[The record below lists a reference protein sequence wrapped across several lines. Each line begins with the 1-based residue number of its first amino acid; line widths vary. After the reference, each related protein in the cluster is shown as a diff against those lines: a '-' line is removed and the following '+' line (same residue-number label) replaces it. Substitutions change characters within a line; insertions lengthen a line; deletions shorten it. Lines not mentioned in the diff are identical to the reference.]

1 MNFFFIFFLI
11 FFNIFSG
18 TMRKLKLNTK
28 ILASITFLS
37 FGIAGFA
44 NAGAH
49 SEDVYGPF
57 PVTLKGYS
65 GDCTN
70 TVSYSG
76 QIARHVQHDSL
87 KDRSTKGS
95 YAEMVAYYE
104 GSDKNEQIW
113 APASK
118 DGFPIKQT
126 LLNEISSGKNL
137 SGKTYGGTITAWP
150 NNMTGPEVIDF
161 WMNKAAANPKDVSV
175 GLNYQQ
181 LLSKF
186 IMGAVFYNQAVD
198 NYLDEKMRADTKPND
213 KPYKDGKCY
222 TGKEHSWDEA
232 FGYWG
237 AAAHSLLLSAEQ
249 NYNIAKKK
257 DLVSADYNED
267 GVVDLKSEYV
277 FAHAYYASSFDKGG
291 KTSYMEDITRAF
303 LDGRK
308 LITSANGEKLTDA
321 QRSELM
327 GYVAIISENWQKVI
341 AESVFKYAGSTY
353 KSLVALEDVNN
364 DDLAKEFGKY
374 MKYWGELKGF
384 SMALQVG
391 KDNIGESA
399 TKLNRMIGFGPMLM
413 DETQIIGIDSKG
425 NYIMDKIYSMNDAKL
440 HMLKIQKLMID
451 EFGVEA
457 KSNDMLADMADLASK
472 IGTSESAEND

>member
-1 MNFFFIFFLI
+1 MKKYQFK
-11 FFNIFSG
+11 
-18 TMRKLKLNTK
+18 TT
-28 ILASITFLS
+28 ILASFVSVSL
-37 FGIAGFA
+37 GFSGLA
-44 NAGAH
+44 NAND
-49 SEDVYGPF
+49 DVCGPF

-95 YAEMVAYYE
+95 YTEMVAYYE
-104 GSDKNEQIW
+104 GSDKNKQIW

-126 LLNEISSGKNL
+126 LLNEISKGKNL
-137 SGKTYGGTITAWP
+137 SGKTYKGTITAWP

-161 WMNKAAANPKDVSV
+161 WMDKAASNPKDVSV

-198 NYLDEKMRADTKPND
+198 NYLDEKMTADTKPND
-213 KPYKDGKCY
+213 KPYKDGACY

-249 NYNIAKKK
+249 NYNVAKKK
-257 DLVSADYNED
+257 DLASADYNGD

-291 KTSYMEDITRAF
+291 KTSYLEDITRAF

-327 GYVAIISENWQKVI
+327 GHVAIISKNWEKVI

-353 KSLVALEDVNN
+353 KSLVALEDVSN
-364 DDLAKEFGKY
+364 DDLAKEFSKY

-384 SMALQVG
+384 SMSLQVG
-391 KDNIGESA
+391 KDNIGETA
-399 TKLNRMIGFGPMLM
+399 TKLNRMVGFGPMLM
-413 DETQIIGIDSKG
+413 DETQIVGIDVNG
-425 NYIMDKIYSMNDAKL
+425 NYVMDKVYSMHDAKL

-451 EFGVEA
+451 KFGVEA
-457 KSNDMLADMADLASK
+457 RSNDMLADMADLASK

>member
-1 MNFFFIFFLI
+1 MA
-11 FFNIFSG
+11 
-18 TMRKLKLNTK
+18 T
-28 ILASITFLS
+28 
-37 FGIAGFA
+37 A
-44 NAGAH
+44 N
-49 SEDVYGPF
+49 SDVYGPF
-57 PVTLKGYS
+57 PVTLKNYS

-95 YAEMVAYYE
+95 YSEMVSYYE
-104 GSDKNEQIW
+104 GSDKNKQIW

-126 LLNEISSGKNL
+126 LLNEISKGKNL
-137 SGKTYGGTITAWP
+137 SGKTYKGTITAWP
-150 NNMTGPEVIDF
+150 NNLTGPEVIDF

-213 KPYKDGKCY
+213 KPYKDGACY

-257 DLVSADYNED
+257 EL
-267 GVVDLKSEYV
+267 
-277 FAHAYYASSFDKGG
+277 SF
-291 KTSYMEDITRAF
+291 R
-303 LDGRK
+303 
-308 LITSANGEKLTDA
+308 
-321 QRSELM
+321 
-327 GYVAIISENWQKVI
+327 
-341 AESVFKYAGSTY
+341 
-353 KSLVALEDVNN
+353 
-364 DDLAKEFGKY
+364 
-374 MKYWGELKGF
+374 
-384 SMALQVG
+384 
-391 KDNIGESA
+391 
-399 TKLNRMIGFGPMLM
+399 
-413 DETQIIGIDSKG
+413 
-425 NYIMDKIYSMNDAKL
+425 
-440 HMLKIQKLMID
+440 
-451 EFGVEA
+451 
-457 KSNDMLADMADLASK
+457 
-472 IGTSESAEND
+472 

>member
-1 MNFFFIFFLI
+1 MN
-11 FFNIFSG
+11 
-18 TMRKLKLNTK
+18 KLQLKTK
-28 ILASITFLS
+28 ILASVASISLGLTGLAS
-37 FGIAGFA
+37 A
-44 NAGAH
+44 ND
-49 SEDVYGPF
+49 DVYGPF

-87 KDRSTKGS
+87 KDRSTKGD
-95 YAEMVAYYE
+95 YAEINAYYS
-104 GSDKNEQIW
+104 GSDKNKQIW

-137 SGKTYGGTITAWP
+137 SGKTYKGTITAWP

-161 WMNKAAANPKDVSV
+161 WMNKASENPKDVSV

-198 NYLDEKMRADTKPND
+198 NYLDEKMEADTKPNN
-213 KPYKDGKCY
+213 KPYKDGACY

-249 NYNIAKKK
+249 NYNVAKKK
-257 DLVSADYNED
+257 DLVSADHNGD

-291 KTSYMEDITRAF
+291 KTTYMTDITRAF

-308 LITSANGEKLTDA
+308 LITSANGEALTDMSRA
-321 QRSELM
+321 RLM
-327 GYVAIISENWQKVI
+327 AYVDDISTNWEKVI

-353 KSLVALEDVNN
+353 KSLVALEDVSNE
-364 DDLAKEFGKY
+364 DLSKEFSKY

-391 KDNIGESA
+391 KNNIGETA
-399 TKLNRMIGFGPMLM
+399 AGLNRMIGFGPMLM
-413 DETQIIGIDSKG
+413 DETQIVGIDVNG
-425 NYIMDKIYSMNDAKL
+425 NYVMDKVYSMHDAKL

-451 EFGVEA
+451 EFGVVA
-457 KSNDMLADMADLASK
+457 RSNDMLADMSDLASK
-472 IGTSESAEND
+472 LGSSNSAEND

>member
-1 MNFFFIFFLI
+1 
-11 FFNIFSG
+11 
-18 TMRKLKLNTK
+18 MRKLQLKTK
-28 ILASITFLS
+28 ILASITCLS
-37 FGIAGFA
+37 FGLAGFA

-95 YAEMVAYYE
+95 YSEMNAYYS
-104 GSDKNEQIW
+104 GSDKNKQIW

-126 LLNEISSGKNL
+126 LINEISSGKNL
-137 SGKTYGGTITAWP
+137 SGKTYKGTITAWP
-150 NNMTGPEVIDF
+150 NNMTGSEVIDF
-161 WMNKAAANPKDVSV
+161 WMNKATENPKDVSV

-198 NYLDEKMRADTKPND
+198 NYLDEKMEADTKPND
-213 KPYKDGKCY
+213 KPYKDGACY

-249 NYNIAKKK
+249 NYNVAKKK
-257 DLVSADYNED
+257 DLVSADHNGD

-291 KTSYMEDITRAF
+291 KTTYMADITRAF

-327 GYVAIISENWQKVI
+327 GYVDNISTNWEKVI

-353 KSLVALEDVNN
+353 KSLVALEDVSNA
-364 DDLAKEFGKY
+364 DLSKEFSKY

-391 KDNIGESA
+391 KNNIGETE

-413 DETQIIGIDSKG
+413 DETQIVGIDVNG
-425 NYIMDKIYSMNDAKL
+425 NYVMDKVYSMHDAKL
-440 HMLKIQKLMID
+440 HMLKVQKLMID
-451 EFGVEA
+451 EFGVVA
-457 KSNDMLADMADLASK
+457 RSNDMLADMSDLASK
-472 IGTSESAEND
+472 LGSSDSAEND

>member
-1 MNFFFIFFLI
+1 
-11 FFNIFSG
+11 
-18 TMRKLKLNTK
+18 MRKLQLKTK
-28 ILASITFLS
+28 ILASITCLS
-37 FGIAGFA
+37 FGLAGLA

-95 YAEMVAYYE
+95 YSEMNAYYS
-104 GSDKNEQIW
+104 GSDKNKQIW

-126 LLNEISSGKNL
+126 LINEISSGKNL
-137 SGKTYGGTITAWP
+137 SGKTYKGTITAWP
-150 NNMTGPEVIDF
+150 NNMTGSEVIDF
-161 WMNKAAANPKDVSV
+161 WMNKATANPKDVSV

-198 NYLDEKMRADTKPND
+198 NYLDEKMEADTKPND
-213 KPYKDGKCY
+213 KPYKDGACY

-249 NYNIAKKK
+249 NYNVAKKK
-257 DLVSADYNED
+257 DLVSADHNGD

-291 KTSYMEDITRAF
+291 KTTYMADITRAF

-327 GYVAIISENWQKVI
+327 GYVDNISTNWEKVI

-353 KSLVALEDVNN
+353 KSLVALEDVSNA
-364 DDLAKEFGKY
+364 DLSKEFSKY

-391 KDNIGESA
+391 KNNIGETE

-413 DETQIIGIDSKG
+413 DETQIVGIDVNG
-425 NYIMDKIYSMNDAKL
+425 NYVMDKVYSMHDAKL
-440 HMLKIQKLMID
+440 HMLKVQKLMID
-451 EFGVEA
+451 EFGVVA
-457 KSNDMLADMADLASK
+457 RSNDMLADMSDLASK
-472 IGTSESAEND
+472 LGSSDSAEND

>member
-1 MNFFFIFFLI
+1 MKQNQTKKQILTYASI
-11 FFNIFSG
+11 LTLTFSG
-18 TMRKLKLNTK
+18 
-28 ILASITFLS
+28 LAT
-37 FGIAGFA
+37 A
-44 NAGAH
+44 N
-49 SEDVYGPF
+49 SDVYGPF
-57 PVTLKGYS
+57 PVTLKNYS

-87 KDRSTKGS
+87 KDHSTKGS
-95 YAEMVAYYE
+95 YSEMVSYYE
-104 GSDKNEQIW
+104 GSDKNKQIW

-126 LLNEISSGKNL
+126 LLNEISKGTNL
-137 SGKTYGGTITAWP
+137 SGKTYKGTITAWP
-150 NNMTGPEVIDF
+150 NNLTGPEVIDF

-213 KPYKDGKCY
+213 KPYKDGACY

-257 DLVSADYNED
+257 DLVSADYDKD

-303 LDGRK
+303 LDGRN

-364 DDLAKEFGKY
+364 DDLAKEFSKY

-413 DETQIIGIDSKG
+413 DETQIVGIDSKG
-425 NYIMDKIYSMNDAKL
+425 NYVMDKIYSMNDAKL

-457 KSNDMLADMADLASK
+457 RSNDMLADMVDLASK

>member
-1 MNFFFIFFLI
+1 
-11 FFNIFSG
+11 
-18 TMRKLKLNTK
+18 MRKLKLNTK
-28 ILASITFLS
+28 ILASITCLS

-104 GSDKNEQIW
+104 GSDKNKQIW

-161 WMNKAAANPKDVSV
+161 WMNKATANPKDVSV

-353 KSLVALEDVNN
+353 KSLVALEDVSN

-399 TKLNRMIGFGPMLM
+399 TKLNRMIGFGPILM

>member
-1 MNFFFIFFLI
+1 
-11 FFNIFSG
+11 
-18 TMRKLKLNTK
+18 MRKLQLKTK
-28 ILASITFLS
+28 ILASITCLS
-37 FGIAGFA
+37 FGLAGLA

-95 YAEMVAYYE
+95 YSEMNAYYS
-104 GSDKNEQIW
+104 GSDKNKQIW

-126 LLNEISSGKNL
+126 LINEISSGKNL
-137 SGKTYGGTITAWP
+137 SGKTYKGTITAWP
-150 NNMTGPEVIDF
+150 NNMTGSEVIDF
-161 WMNKAAANPKDVSV
+161 WMNKATANPKDVSV

-198 NYLDEKMRADTKPND
+198 NYLDEKMEADTKPND
-213 KPYKDGKCY
+213 KPYKDGACY

-249 NYNIAKKK
+249 NYNVAKKK
-257 DLVSADYNED
+257 DLVSADHNGD

-291 KTSYMEDITRAF
+291 KTTYMADITRAF

-327 GYVAIISENWQKVI
+327 GYVDNISTNWEKVI
-341 AESVFKYAGSTY
+341 ACLLY
-353 KSLVALEDVNN
+353 
-364 DDLAKEFGKY
+364 
-374 MKYWGELKGF
+374 
-384 SMALQVG
+384 
-391 KDNIGESA
+391 
-399 TKLNRMIGFGPMLM
+399 
-413 DETQIIGIDSKG
+413 
-425 NYIMDKIYSMNDAKL
+425 
-440 HMLKIQKLMID
+440 
-451 EFGVEA
+451 
-457 KSNDMLADMADLASK
+457 
-472 IGTSESAEND
+472 TSPSPRDH

>member
-1 MNFFFIFFLI
+1 
-11 FFNIFSG
+11 
-18 TMRKLKLNTK
+18 MRKLKLNTK
-28 ILASITFLS
+28 ILASITCLS

-104 GSDKNEQIW
+104 GSDKNKQIW

-161 WMNKAAANPKDVSV
+161 WMNKATANPKDVSV

-353 KSLVALEDVNN
+353 KSLVALEDVSN

-399 TKLNRMIGFGPMLM
+399 TKLNRMIGFGPILM

-425 NYIMDKIYSMNDAKL
+425 NYIMDKVYSMNDAKL

>member
-1 MNFFFIFFLI
+1 MK
-11 FFNIFSG
+11 
-18 TMRKLKLNTK
+18 KLQIKTK

-37 FGIAGFA
+37 FGLAGFA

-76 QIARHVQHDSL
+76 QIARHAQHDSL
-87 KDRSTKGS
+87 KAASTKGS
-95 YAEMVAYYE
+95 YDDMNAYYI
-104 GSDKNEQIW
+104 GADGDQALL
-113 APASK
+113 APSSK
-118 DGFPIKQT
+118 DGFPIMQT
-126 LLNEISSGKNL
+126 LVNEISSGKNL
-137 SGKTYGGTITAWP
+137 SGKTYKGTITAWP
-150 NNMTGPEVIDF
+150 DNMTAPEVIDF
-161 WMNKAAANPKDVSV
+161 WMMKAADNPKDVSV

-198 NYLDEKMRADTKPND
+198 NYLDEKMGADSKPND
-213 KPYKDGKCY
+213 KPYKDGACY

-237 AAAHSLLLSAEQ
+237 AAAHSLLLSAED
-249 NYNIAKKK
+249 NYNVAKRK
-257 DLVSADYNED
+257 DLAAADYNGD

-291 KTSYMEDITRAF
+291 KTSYLEDITRAF

-308 LITSANGEKLTDA
+308 LITSANGEKLSDA

-327 GYVAIISENWQKVI
+327 GHVNVINENWQKVI

-353 KSLVALEDVNN
+353 KSLVALESVGNA
-364 DDLAKEFGKY
+364 DLAKEFDKY

-391 KDNIGESA
+391 KENIGETA
-399 TKLNRMIGFGPMLM
+399 TKLNRMVGFGPMLL
-413 DETQIIGIDSKG
+413 DETQIVGIKG
-425 NYIMDKIYSMNDAKL
+425 MMGSDGKYITSEYEMGKIYSMHDAKL

-451 EFGVEA
+451 QFGVEA
-457 KSNDMLADMADLASK
+457 RGNDMLAEMSDLASK
-472 IGTSESAEND
+472 IGTSDSAEND

>member
-1 MNFFFIFFLI
+1 MN
-11 FFNIFSG
+11 
-18 TMRKLKLNTK
+18 KLKLKTK
-28 ILASITFLS
+28 ILASVASISLGLTGLAS
-37 FGIAGFA
+37 A
-44 NAGAH
+44 ND
-49 SEDVYGPF
+49 DVYGPF

-95 YAEMVAYYE
+95 YSEMNAYYS
-104 GSDKNEQIW
+104 GSDKNKQIW

-126 LLNEISSGKNL
+126 LINEISSGKNL
-137 SGKTYGGTITAWP
+137 SGKTYKGTITAWP
-150 NNMTGPEVIDF
+150 NNMTGSEVIDF
-161 WMNKAAANPKDVSV
+161 WMNKATENPKDVSV

-198 NYLDEKMRADTKPND
+198 NYLDEKMEADTKPND
-213 KPYKDGKCY
+213 KPYKDGACY

-249 NYNIAKKK
+249 NYNVAKKK
-257 DLVSADYNED
+257 DLVSADHNGD

-291 KTSYMEDITRAF
+291 KTTYMADITRAF

-308 LITSANGEKLTDA
+308 LITSANGEALTDMSRA
-321 QRSELM
+321 RLM
-327 GYVAIISENWQKVI
+327 AYVDDISTNWEKVI

-353 KSLVALEDVNN
+353 KSLVALEDVSNE
-364 DDLAKEFGKY
+364 DLSKEFSKY

-391 KDNIGESA
+391 KNNIGETA
-399 TKLNRMIGFGPMLM
+399 AGLNRMIGFGPMLM
-413 DETQIIGIDSKG
+413 DETQIVGIDVNG
-425 NYIMDKIYSMNDAKL
+425 NYVMDKVYSMHDAKL

-451 EFGVEA
+451 EFGVVA
-457 KSNDMLADMADLASK
+457 RSNDMLADMSDLASK
-472 IGTSESAEND
+472 LGSSNSAEND

>member
-1 MNFFFIFFLI
+1 
-11 FFNIFSG
+11 
-18 TMRKLKLNTK
+18 MRKLQLKTK
-28 ILASITFLS
+28 ILASITCLS
-37 FGIAGFA
+37 FGLAGFA

-76 QIARHVQHDSL
+76 QIARHAQHDSL
-87 KDRSTKGS
+87 KAASTKGS
-95 YAEMVAYYE
+95 YDDMNAYYI
-104 GSDKNEQIW
+104 GADGDQALL
-113 APASK
+113 APSSK
-118 DGFPIKQT
+118 DGFPIMQT
-126 LLNEISSGKNL
+126 LVNEISTGKNL
-137 SGKTYGGTITAWP
+137 SGKTYKGTITAWP
-150 NNMTGPEVIDF
+150 NNMTAPEVIDF
-161 WMNKAAANPKDVSV
+161 WMMKAAENPKDVSV

-198 NYLDEKMRADTKPND
+198 NYLDEKMEADTKPNN
-213 KPYKDGKCY
+213 KPYKDGACY

-237 AAAHSLLLSAEQ
+237 AAAHSLLLSAED
-249 NYNIAKKK
+249 NYNVAKRK
-257 DLVSADYNED
+257 DLAAADFNGD
-267 GVVDLKSEYV
+267 GIVDLKSEYV

-291 KTSYMEDITRAF
+291 KTTYLADITRAF

-308 LITSANGEKLTDA
+308 LITSANGEALTDSSRA
-321 QRSELM
+321 QLM
-327 GYVAIISENWQKVI
+327 AHVDDISTNWEKVI

-353 KSLVALEDVNN
+353 KSLVALEDVSNE
-364 DDLAKEFGKY
+364 DLSKEFSNY

-391 KDNIGESA
+391 KNNIGETA
-399 TKLNRMIGFGPMLM
+399 TKLNRMVGFGPMLM
-413 DETQIIGIDSKG
+413 DETQIVGIKG
-425 NYIMDKIYSMNDAKL
+425 MMGSDGKYITSEYEMGKIYSMHDAKL
-440 HMLKIQKLMID
+440 HMLKVQKLMID
-451 EFGVEA
+451 EFGVVA
-457 KSNDMLADMADLASK
+457 RSNDMLADMSDLASK
-472 IGTSESAEND
+472 LGSSDSAEID

>member
-1 MNFFFIFFLI
+1 MKKHQYK
-11 FFNIFSG
+11 
-18 TMRKLKLNTK
+18 TT
-28 ILASITFLS
+28 ILASIASLS
-37 FGIAGFA
+37 LGLTGLAKA
-44 NAGAH
+44 ND
-49 SEDVYGPF
+49 DVYGPF

-95 YAEMVAYYE
+95 YSEMKAYYE
-104 GSDKNEQIW
+104 GSDKNKQIW

-137 SGKTYGGTITAWP
+137 SGKTYKGTITAWP

-161 WMNKAAANPKDVSV
+161 WMNKATANPKDVSV

-198 NYLDEKMRADTKPND
+198 NYLDEKMGADTKPND
-213 KPYKDGKCY
+213 KAYKDGACY

-249 NYNIAKKK
+249 NYNVAKKK
-257 DLVSADYNED
+257 DLASADHNGD

-308 LITSANGEKLTDA
+308 LITSANGEKLSDA

-327 GYVAIISENWQKVI
+327 GYVEIISSNWEKVI

-353 KSLVALEDVNN
+353 KSLVALENVSNA
-364 DDLAKEFGKY
+364 DLSKEFGKY

-391 KDNIGESA
+391 KDNIGETA
-399 TKLNRMIGFGPMLM
+399 TKLNRMVGFGPMLM
-413 DETQIIGIDSKG
+413 DETQIVGIDVNG
-425 NYIMDKIYSMNDAKL
+425 NYVMDKVYNMHDAKL

-457 KSNDMLADMADLASK
+457 RSNDMLADMSDLASK
-472 IGTSESAEND
+472 VGSSDSAEND

>member
-1 MNFFFIFFLI
+1 
-11 FFNIFSG
+11 
-18 TMRKLKLNTK
+18 MRKLKTK
-28 ILASITFLS
+28 ILTSIICLS
-37 FGIAGFA
+37 FGIAGLA

-49 SEDVYGPF
+49 SDDVYGPF

-104 GSDKNEQIW
+104 GSDKNKQIW

-126 LLNEISSGKNL
+126 LLNEISKGKNL
-137 SGKTYGGTITAWP
+137 SGKTYKGTITAWP

-161 WMNKAAANPKDVSV
+161 WMNKASSNPKDVSV

-213 KPYKDGKCY
+213 KPYKDGACY

-257 DLVSADYNED
+257 DLVSADYDED

-308 LITSANGEKLTDA
+308 LITSANGEKLTDV
-321 QRSELM
+321 QRTELM
-327 GYVAIISENWQKVI
+327 GHVSIISENWQKVI

-353 KSLVALEDVNN
+353 KSLVALEDVSNT
-364 DDLAKEFGKY
+364 DLAKEFSKY

-413 DETQIIGIDSKG
+413 DETQIVGIDSKG
-425 NYIMDKIYSMNDAKL
+425 DYVMDKIYSMNDAKL

-451 EFGVEA
+451 DFGVEA
-457 KSNDMLADMADLASK
+457 RSNDMLADMADLASK

>member
-1 MNFFFIFFLI
+1 MKKHQYK
-11 FFNIFSG
+11 
-18 TMRKLKLNTK
+18 TT
-28 ILASITFLS
+28 ILASIASLS
-37 FGIAGFA
+37 LGLTGLAKA
-44 NAGAH
+44 ND
-49 SEDVYGPF
+49 DVYGPF

-95 YAEMVAYYE
+95 YSEMKAYYE
-104 GSDKNEQIW
+104 GSDKNKQIW

-137 SGKTYGGTITAWP
+137 SGKTYKGTITAWP

-161 WMNKAAANPKDVSV
+161 WMNKATANPKDVSV

-198 NYLDEKMRADTKPND
+198 NYLDEKMGADTKPND
-213 KPYKDGKCY
+213 KAYKDGACY

-249 NYNIAKKK
+249 NYNVAKKK
-257 DLVSADYNED
+257 DLASADYNGD

-308 LITSANGEKLTDA
+308 LITSANGEKLSDA

-327 GYVAIISENWQKVI
+327 GYVEIISSNWEKVI

-353 KSLVALEDVNN
+353 KSLVALENVSNA
-364 DDLAKEFGKY
+364 DLSKEFGKY

-391 KDNIGESA
+391 KDNIGETA
-399 TKLNRMIGFGPMLM
+399 TKLNRMVGFGPMLM
-413 DETQIIGIDSKG
+413 DETQIVGIDVNG
-425 NYIMDKIYSMNDAKL
+425 NYVMDKVYNMHDAKL

-457 KSNDMLADMADLASK
+457 KSNDMLADMSDLASK
-472 IGTSESAEND
+472 VGSSDSAEND

>member
-1 MNFFFIFFLI
+1 
-11 FFNIFSG
+11 
-18 TMRKLKLNTK
+18 MRKLKLNTK
-28 ILASITFLS
+28 ILASITCLS

-104 GSDKNEQIW
+104 GSDKNKQIW

-353 KSLVALEDVNN
+353 KSLVALEDVSN

-451 EFGVEA
+451 KFGVEA

>member
-1 MNFFFIFFLI
+1 MN
-11 FFNIFSG
+11 
-18 TMRKLKLNTK
+18 
-28 ILASITFLS
+28 
-37 FGIAGFA
+37 
-44 NAGAH
+44 
-49 SEDVYGPF
+49 
-57 PVTLKGYS
+57 
-65 GDCTN
+65 
-70 TVSYSG
+70 
-76 QIARHVQHDSL
+76 
-87 KDRSTKGS
+87 
-95 YAEMVAYYE
+95 AYYS
-104 GSDKNEQIW
+104 GSDKNKQIW

-118 DGFPIKQT
+118 EGFPIKQI
-126 LLNEISSGKNL
+126 LLNDISSGKNL
-137 SGKTYGGTITAWP
+137 SGKTYKGTITAWP

-161 WMNKAAANPKDVSV
+161 WMSKAESNPKDVSV

-181 LLSKF
+181 LISKF

-198 NYLDEKMRADTKPND
+198 NYLDEKMEADTKPND
-213 KPYKDGKCY
+213 KPYKDGACY

-249 NYNIAKKK
+249 NYNVAKKK
-257 DLVSADYNED
+257 DLASADYNSD

-291 KTSYMEDITRAF
+291 KTSYLEDITRAF

-321 QRSELM
+321 QRSDLM
-327 GYVAIISENWQKVI
+327 GHISIISDNWEKVI

-353 KSLVALEDVNN
+353 KSLVALEDVANA
-364 DDLAKEFGKY
+364 DLAKEFDKY

-391 KDNIGESA
+391 KDNIGETG
-399 TKLNRMIGFGPMLM
+399 TKLNRMVGFGPMLL
-413 DETQIIGIDSKG
+413 DETQIVGIDVNG
-425 NYIMDKIYSMNDAKL
+425 NYVMDKIYSMNDAKL

-451 EFGVEA
+451 QFGIEA
-457 KSNDMLADMADLASK
+457 RANDMLSDMADLASK

>member
-1 MNFFFIFFLI
+1 
-11 FFNIFSG
+11 
-18 TMRKLKLNTK
+18 MRKLQLKTK
-28 ILASITFLS
+28 ILASVASISLGLTGLAS
-37 FGIAGFA
+37 A
-44 NAGAH
+44 ND
-49 SEDVYGPF
+49 DVYGPF

-95 YAEMVAYYE
+95 YAEMNAYYS
-104 GSDKNEQIW
+104 GSDKNKQIW

-126 LLNEISSGKNL
+126 LINEISSGKNL
-137 SGKTYGGTITAWP
+137 SGKTYKGTITAWP

-161 WMNKAAANPKDVSV
+161 WMNKASENPKDVSV

-198 NYLDEKMRADTKPND
+198 NYLDEKMEADTKPNN
-213 KPYKDGKCY
+213 KPYKDGACY

-249 NYNIAKKK
+249 NYNVAKKK
-257 DLVSADYNED
+257 DLVSADHNGD

-291 KTSYMEDITRAF
+291 KTTYMTDITRAF

-308 LITSANGEKLTDA
+308 LITSANGEALTDMSRA
-321 QRSELM
+321 RLM
-327 GYVAIISENWQKVI
+327 AYVDDISTNWEKVI

-353 KSLVALEDVNN
+353 KSLVALEDVSNE
-364 DDLAKEFGKY
+364 DLSKEFSKY

-391 KDNIGESA
+391 KNNIGETA
-399 TKLNRMIGFGPMLM
+399 AGLNRMIGFGPMLM
-413 DETQIIGIDSKG
+413 DETQIVGIDVNG
-425 NYIMDKIYSMNDAKL
+425 NYVMDKVYSMHDAKL

-451 EFGVEA
+451 EFGVVA
-457 KSNDMLADMADLASK
+457 RSNDMLADMSDLASK
-472 IGTSESAEND
+472 LGSSNSAEND

>member
-1 MNFFFIFFLI
+1 
-11 FFNIFSG
+11 
-18 TMRKLKLNTK
+18 MRKLQLKTK
-28 ILASITFLS
+28 ILASVASISLGLTGLAS
-37 FGIAGFA
+37 A
-44 NAGAH
+44 ND
-49 SEDVYGPF
+49 DVYGPF

-87 KDRSTKGS
+87 KDRSTKGD
-95 YAEMVAYYE
+95 YAEMNAYYS
-104 GSDKNEQIW
+104 GSDKNKQIW

-137 SGKTYGGTITAWP
+137 SGKTYKGTITAWP

-161 WMNKAAANPKDVSV
+161 WMNKASENPKDVSV

-198 NYLDEKMRADTKPND
+198 NYLDEKMEADTKPNN
-213 KPYKDGKCY
+213 KPYKDGACY

-249 NYNIAKKK
+249 NYNVAKKK
-257 DLVSADYNED
+257 DLVSADHNGD

-291 KTSYMEDITRAF
+291 KTTYMTDITRAF

-308 LITSANGEKLTDA
+308 LITSANGEALTDMSRA
-321 QRSELM
+321 RLM
-327 GYVAIISENWQKVI
+327 AYVDDISTNWEKVI

-353 KSLVALEDVNN
+353 KSLVALEDVSNE
-364 DDLAKEFGKY
+364 DLSKEFSKY
-374 MKYWGELKGF
+374 MKSVSYTHLR
-384 SMALQVG
+384 AH
-391 KDNIGESA
+391 
-399 TKLNRMIGFGPMLM
+399 
-413 DETQIIGIDSKG
+413 ETS
-425 NYIMDKIYSMNDAKL
+425 
-440 HMLKIQKLMID
+440 
-451 EFGVEA
+451 
-457 KSNDMLADMADLASK
+457 
-472 IGTSESAEND
+472 

>member
-1 MNFFFIFFLI
+1 
-11 FFNIFSG
+11 
-18 TMRKLKLNTK
+18 MRKLQLKTK
-28 ILASITFLS
+28 ILASVASISLGLTGLAS
-37 FGIAGFA
+37 A
-44 NAGAH
+44 ND
-49 SEDVYGPF
+49 DVYGPF

-95 YAEMVAYYE
+95 YAEMNAYYS
-104 GSDKNEQIW
+104 GSDKNKQIW

-126 LLNEISSGKNL
+126 LINEISSGKNL
-137 SGKTYGGTITAWP
+137 SGKTYKGTITAWP
-150 NNMTGPEVIDF
+150 NNMTGSEVIDF
-161 WMNKAAANPKDVSV
+161 WMNKATENPKDVSV

-198 NYLDEKMRADTKPND
+198 NYLDEKMEADTKPND
-213 KPYKDGKCY
+213 KPYKDGACY

-249 NYNIAKKK
+249 NYNVAKKK
-257 DLVSADYNED
+257 DLVSADHNGD

-291 KTSYMEDITRAF
+291 KTTYMADITRAF

-327 GYVAIISENWQKVI
+327 GYVDNISTNWEKVI

-353 KSLVALEDVNN
+353 KSLVALEDVSNA
-364 DDLAKEFGKY
+364 DLSKEFSKY

-391 KDNIGESA
+391 KNNIGETE

-413 DETQIIGIDSKG
+413 DETQIVGIDVNG
-425 NYIMDKIYSMNDAKL
+425 NYVMDKVYSMHDAKL
-440 HMLKIQKLMID
+440 HMLKVQKLMID
-451 EFGVEA
+451 EFGVVA
-457 KSNDMLADMADLASK
+457 KSNDMLADMSDLASK
-472 IGTSESAEND
+472 LGSSDSAEND

>member
-1 MNFFFIFFLI
+1 MKKYQYK
-11 FFNIFSG
+11 
-18 TMRKLKLNTK
+18 TT
-28 ILASITFLS
+28 ILASFVSVSL
-37 FGIAGFA
+37 GFSGLA
-44 NAGAH
+44 NAND
-49 SEDVYGPF
+49 DVYGPF

-95 YAEMVAYYE
+95 YTEMVAYYE
-104 GSDKNEQIW
+104 GSDKNKQIW

-126 LLNEISSGKNL
+126 LLNEISKGKNL
-137 SGKTYGGTITAWP
+137 SGKTYKGTITAWP

-161 WMNKAAANPKDVSV
+161 WMDKAASNPKDVSV

-198 NYLDEKMRADTKPND
+198 NYLDEKMTADTKPND
-213 KPYKDGKCY
+213 KPYKDGACY

-249 NYNIAKKK
+249 NYNVAKKK
-257 DLVSADYNED
+257 DLASADYNGD

-291 KTSYMEDITRAF
+291 KTSYLEDITRAF

-327 GYVAIISENWQKVI
+327 GHVAIISKNWEKVI

-353 KSLVALEDVNN
+353 KSLVALEDVSN
-364 DDLAKEFGKY
+364 DDLAKEFSKY

-384 SMALQVG
+384 SMSLQVG
-391 KDNIGESA
+391 KDNIGETA
-399 TKLNRMIGFGPMLM
+399 TKLNRMVGFGPMLM
-413 DETQIIGIDSKG
+413 DETQIVGIDVNG
-425 NYIMDKIYSMNDAKL
+425 NYVMDKVYSMHDAKL

-451 EFGVEA
+451 KFGVEA
-457 KSNDMLADMADLASK
+457 RSNDMLADMADLASK

>member
-1 MNFFFIFFLI
+1 MK
-11 FFNIFSG
+11 
-18 TMRKLKLNTK
+18 KLQIKTK
-28 ILASITFLS
+28 ILASITFLT
-37 FGIAGFA
+37 FGLAGFA

-76 QIARHVQHDSL
+76 QIARHAQHDSL
-87 KDRSTKGS
+87 KAASTKGS
-95 YAEMVAYYE
+95 YDDMNAYYI
-104 GSDKNEQIW
+104 GADGDQALL
-113 APASK
+113 APSSK
-118 DGFPIKQT
+118 DGFPIMQT
-126 LLNEISSGKNL
+126 LVNEISTGKNL
-137 SGKTYGGTITAWP
+137 SGKTYKGTITAWP
-150 NNMTGPEVIDF
+150 NNMTAPEVIDF
-161 WMNKAAANPKDVSV
+161 WMMKAAENPKDVSV

-198 NYLDEKMRADTKPND
+198 NYLDEKMEADTKPNN
-213 KPYKDGKCY
+213 KPYKDGACY

-237 AAAHSLLLSAEQ
+237 AAAHSLLLSAED
-249 NYNIAKKK
+249 NYNVAKRK
-257 DLVSADYNED
+257 DLAAADFNGD

-291 KTSYMEDITRAF
+291 KTTYLADITRAF

-308 LITSANGEKLTDA
+308 LITSANGEALTDSSRA
-321 QRSELM
+321 QLM
-327 GYVAIISENWQKVI
+327 AHVDDISTNWEKVI

-353 KSLVALEDVNN
+353 KSLVALEDVSNE
-364 DDLAKEFGKY
+364 DLSKEFSNY

-391 KDNIGESA
+391 KNNIGETA
-399 TKLNRMIGFGPMLM
+399 TKLNRMVGFGPMLM
-413 DETQIIGIDSKG
+413 DETQIVGIKG
-425 NYIMDKIYSMNDAKL
+425 MMGSDGKYITSEYEMGKIYSMHDAKL
-440 HMLKIQKLMID
+440 HMLKVQKLMID
-451 EFGVEA
+451 EFGVVA
-457 KSNDMLADMADLASK
+457 RSNDMLADMSDLASK
-472 IGTSESAEND
+472 LGSSDSAEND

>member
-1 MNFFFIFFLI
+1 MKKHQYK
-11 FFNIFSG
+11 
-18 TMRKLKLNTK
+18 TT
-28 ILASITFLS
+28 ILASIASLS
-37 FGIAGFA
+37 LGLTGLAKA
-44 NAGAH
+44 ND
-49 SEDVYGPF
+49 DVYGPF

-95 YAEMVAYYE
+95 YSEMKAYYE
-104 GSDKNEQIW
+104 GSDKNKQIW

-137 SGKTYGGTITAWP
+137 SGKTYKGTITAWP

-161 WMNKAAANPKDVSV
+161 WMDKATSNPKDVSV

-186 IMGAVFYNQAVD
+186 IMGAVFYNQSVD
-198 NYLDEKMRADTKPND
+198 NYLDEKMGADTKPND
-213 KPYKDGKCY
+213 KAYKDGACY

-249 NYNIAKKK
+249 NYNVAKKK
-257 DLVSADYNED
+257 DLASADYNGD

-308 LITSANGEKLTDA
+308 LITSANGEKLSDA

-327 GYVAIISENWQKVI
+327 GYVEIISSNWEKVI

-353 KSLVALEDVNN
+353 KSLVALENVSNA
-364 DDLAKEFGKY
+364 DLSKEFGKY

-391 KDNIGESA
+391 KDNIGETA
-399 TKLNRMIGFGPMLM
+399 TKLNRMVGFGPMLM
-413 DETQIIGIDSKG
+413 DETQIVGIDVNG
-425 NYIMDKIYSMNDAKL
+425 NYVMDKVYNMHDAKL

-457 KSNDMLADMADLASK
+457 RSNDMLADMSDLASK
-472 IGTSESAEND
+472 VGSSDSAEND

>member
-1 MNFFFIFFLI
+1 MK
-11 FFNIFSG
+11 
-18 TMRKLKLNTK
+18 KLQIKTK
-28 ILASITFLS
+28 ILASITCLS
-37 FGIAGFA
+37 FGLAGFA

-76 QIARHVQHDSL
+76 QIARHAQHDSL
-87 KDRSTKGS
+87 KAASTKGS
-95 YAEMVAYYE
+95 YDDMNAYYI
-104 GSDKNEQIW
+104 GADGDQALL
-113 APASK
+113 APSSK
-118 DGFPIKQT
+118 DGFPIMQT
-126 LLNEISSGKNL
+126 LVNEISSGKNL
-137 SGKTYGGTITAWP
+137 SGKTYKGTITAWP
-150 NNMTGPEVIDF
+150 NNMTAPEVIDF
-161 WMNKAAANPKDVSV
+161 WMMKAADNPKDVSV

-198 NYLDEKMRADTKPND
+198 NYLDEKMGADSKPND
-213 KPYKDGKCY
+213 KPYKDGACY

-237 AAAHSLLLSAEQ
+237 AAAHSLLLSAED
-249 NYNIAKKK
+249 NYNIAKRK
-257 DLVSADYNED
+257 DLAAADYNGD

-291 KTSYMEDITRAF
+291 KTSYLEDITRAF

-308 LITSANGEKLTDA
+308 LITSANGEKLSDA

-327 GYVAIISENWQKVI
+327 GHVDVINENWQKVI

-353 KSLVALEDVNN
+353 KSLVALESAGNA
-364 DDLAKEFGKY
+364 DLAKEFDKY

-391 KDNIGESA
+391 KENIGETA
-399 TKLNRMIGFGPMLM
+399 TKLNRMVGFGPMLL
-413 DETQIIGIDSKG
+413 DETQIVGIKG
-425 NYIMDKIYSMNDAKL
+425 MMGSDGKYITSEYEMGKIYSMHDAKL

-451 EFGVEA
+451 QFGVEA
-457 KSNDMLADMADLASK
+457 RGNDMLAEMSDLASK

>member
-1 MNFFFIFFLI
+1 MKKSNLK
-11 FFNIFSG
+11 
-18 TMRKLKLNTK
+18 TKL
-28 ILASITFLS
+28 LASITCLS
-37 FGIAGFA
+37 FGFTGLA

-87 KDRSTKGS
+87 KYLSTKGD
-95 YAEMVAYYE
+95 YDEMNAYYS
-104 GSDKNEQIW
+104 GSDKNKQIW

-126 LLNEISSGKNL
+126 LLNDISSGKNL
-137 SGKTYGGTITAWP
+137 SGKTYKGTITAWP
-150 NNMTGPEVIDF
+150 ENMTAPEVIDF
-161 WMNKAAANPKDVSV
+161 WMMKAADNPKDVSV

-198 NYLDEKMRADTKPND
+198 NYLDEKMGADSKPND
-213 KPYKDGKCY
+213 KPYKDGACY

-237 AAAHSLLLSAEQ
+237 AAAHSLLLSAED

-257 DLVSADYNED
+257 DLAAADYNGD

-291 KTSYMEDITRAF
+291 KTSYLEDITRAF

-327 GYVAIISENWQKVI
+327 GYVDVINENWQKVI

-353 KSLVALEDVNN
+353 KSLVALESVGNA
-364 DDLAKEFGKY
+364 DLAKEFDKY

-391 KDNIGESA
+391 KENIGETA
-399 TKLNRMIGFGPMLM
+399 TKLNRMIGFGPMLL
-413 DETQIIGIDSKG
+413 DETQITGIKG
-425 NYIMDKIYSMNDAKL
+425 MKGSDGKYITSEYEMGKIYSMNDAKL

-451 EFGVEA
+451 QFGVEA
-457 KSNDMLADMADLASK
+457 RANDMLAEMADLASK